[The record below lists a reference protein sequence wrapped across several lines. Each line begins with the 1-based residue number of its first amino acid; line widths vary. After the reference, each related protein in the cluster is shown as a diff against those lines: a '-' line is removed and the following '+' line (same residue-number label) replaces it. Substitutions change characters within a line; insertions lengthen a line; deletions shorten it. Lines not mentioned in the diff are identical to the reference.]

1 MKHLRRAAFSAIEQ
15 TAVFKQTL
23 RPEDPGWEAEDAV
36 IRQCASV
43 FAELYCLVEIRNQ
56 ARERLWFKDRFGQ
69 DDAPFGLDEIFAFM
83 IKPNRA
89 LDNAGAHRK
98 KSGARAVGVAGAS
111 RDPMVTPDR

>member
-1 MKHLRRAAFSAIEQ
+1 MKHLRYAASSAIEQ
-15 TAVFKQTL
+15 TAVFKQIL
-23 RPEDPGWEAEDAV
+23 RPEDLCWETEDAV

-98 KSGARAVGVAGAS
+98 KAARWPLA
-111 RDPMVTPDR
+111 RPELRVTPW